1 VFNLNLFVLGFFV
14 FSVLRLAVFMLGT
27 FMLNIFMLTVRVG
40 MFSALLGDVRG
51 EFCPVGC
58 AACFDFLGFFFAEFR
73 NRFGV
78 NFLMFIRFFFGFVL
92 FENGASRQGIRFRF
106 CSGFF
111 VLGLCKISGECRNLI
126 FA

>member
-14 FSVLRLAVFMLGT
+14 FSALRLGVFMLDI
-27 FMLNIFMLTVRVG
+27 FVFSIFMLTVRFGVLG
-40 MFSALLGDVRG
+40 ALLCDVRG
-51 EFCPVGC
+51 EFRPVGC
-58 AACFDFLGFFFAEFR
+58 AARFDFLGFFFAEFR

-78 NFLMFIRFFFGFVL
+78 NFLMFICFFFGFVL
-92 FENGASRQGIRFRF
+92 FENGTTRQSIRFRF